1 MAHKRAARTR
11 GGTRSTAKRPGQKP
25 DALEILVLEHRR
37 FEALLAQ
44 GEGLTERARK
54 GRRQLLDS
62 LMSELAAHERM
73 EEQVLYPAL
82 LSYSHTRETLT
93 EGLHE
98 HDSAEAIVNELEAIP
113 TDDVE
118 WGVRFKAL
126 KESLQD
132 HMDHEEKHL
141 FPVAR
146 GVFSRE
152 ELRDLAEQMLA
163 LRPQRDSPRRKPGKR
178 SG

>member
-1 MAHKRAARTR
+1 MAKKKPVRTTARTR
-11 GGTRSTAKRPGQKP
+11 SPAKAPGPRP
-25 DALEILVLEHRR
+25 DALELLELEHRR

-44 GEGLTERARK
+44 GEAMTARAAK

-62 LMSELAAHERM
+62 LVSELAAHEWM
-73 EEQVLYPAL
+73 EEHVLYPAL
-82 LSYSHTRETLT
+82 LSYAHTRETLT

-98 HDSAEAIVNELEAIP
+98 HDGAEAVANELKGIP
-113 TDDVE
+113 TDDAE
-118 WGVRFKAL
+118 WGVRFRAL
-126 KESLQD
+126 KETLQR
-132 HMDHEEKHL
+132 HMDHEETHL

-163 LRPQRDSPRRKPGKR
+163 SRPPRRSPTRRRRQG
-178 SG
+178 

>member
-1 MAHKRAARTR
+1 VTRKTAARTR
-11 GGTRSTAKRPGQKP
+11 GGPQSTPKRPGHKP

-44 GEGLTERARK
+44 GEALTERARK
-54 GRRQLLDS
+54 GRRQLLES
-62 LMSELAAHERM
+62 LMSELAVHESM
-73 EEQVLYPAL
+73 EELILYPAL

-93 EGLHE
+93 EGFHE
-98 HDSAEAIVNELEAIP
+98 HDSAVAIVDQLKAIP

-132 HMDHEEKHL
+132 HMDHEEQHL

-152 ELRDLAEQMLA
+152 ELRGLAEQMLA
-163 LRPQRDSPRRKPGKR
+163 LKPQPRSPGRRRRQG
-178 SG
+178 

>member
-1 MAHKRAARTR
+1 MAKRNTA
-11 GGTRSTAKRPGQKP
+11 GTRVQGRSSASKSPAKP
-25 DALEILVLEHRR
+25 DALEILELEHRR
-37 FEALLAQ
+37 FKTLLAQ
-44 GEGLTERARK
+44 GETTTVRASK
-54 GRRQLLDS
+54 RRRELLDR
-62 LMSELAAHERM
+62 LISELAAHEWM
-73 EEQVLYPAL
+73 EEHVLYPAL

-98 HDSAEAIVNELEAIP
+98 HDGAEALIDELKGIP
-113 TDDVE
+113 TADVE
-118 WGVRFKAL
+118 WGLKFRAL
-126 KESLQD
+126 KETLQR

-163 LRPQRDSPRRKPGKR
+163 SRPPR
-178 SG
+178 SAQM

>member
-1 MAHKRAARTR
+1 MAKKTTARTR
-11 GGTRSTAKRPGQKP
+11 GGTRSPAKTRGPKP
-25 DALEILVLEHRR
+25 DALEILELEHRR

-44 GEGLTERARK
+44 GEAMTERARK

-62 LMSELAAHERM
+62 LLSELAAHEWM
-73 EEQVLYPAL
+73 EEHVLYPAL
-82 LSYSHTRETLT
+82 LSYAHTRETLA

-98 HDSAEAIVNELEAIP
+98 HDGAEAVANELKSLP
-113 TDDVE
+113 TDDAE
-118 WGVRFKAL
+118 WGVRFKVL
-126 KESLQD
+126 KQNLQH
-132 HMDHEEKHL
+132 HMAHEEKHL

-163 LRPQRDSPRRKPGKR
+163 SRPPRRSPTRRRRQG
-178 SG
+178 